1 MVAESAAV
9 RENNKQ
15 ELTEFAELMHDV
27 AELPA
32 DQREKVTYF
41 AQGVI
46 AASASRKV
54 AVANE

>member
-1 MVAESAAV
+1 MVAEKTLK
-9 RENNKQ
+9 ENTEQ
-15 ELTEFAELMHDV
+15 QGLTEFAALMHDV
-27 AELPA
+27 AELPEE
-32 DQREKVTYF
+32 QREKVTYF

>member
-1 MVAESAAV
+1 MVVENTAV
-9 RENNKQ
+9 RENNQQ

-41 AQGVI
+41 VQGVI
-46 AASASRKV
+46 AASSRKV
-54 AVANE
+54 AQ